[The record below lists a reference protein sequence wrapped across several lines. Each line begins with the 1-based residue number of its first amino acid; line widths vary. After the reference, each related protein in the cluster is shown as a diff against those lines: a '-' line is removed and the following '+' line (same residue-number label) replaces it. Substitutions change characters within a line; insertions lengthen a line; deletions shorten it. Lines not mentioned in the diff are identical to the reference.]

1 MDGFVSTEDDLLEA
15 LEALEHE
22 IEDEDGFVEFIDNL
36 TTVASALH
44 AHFLK
49 SWWSRRPPTL
59 DKVLKSLAREQK
71 KPALT
76 KLGKRVGLL
85 TKSIRKHAYGGWDSD
100 DSEDLVSDANNLRE
114 QIFQAIEDLLPSPP
128 EDPSPDPSND
138 DE

>member
-22 IEDEDGFVEFIDNL
+22 IEDEDGLVEFIDNL

-59 DKVLKSLAREQK
+59 DKVLKSLAREQR
-71 KPALT
+71 KPAL
-76 KLGKRVGLL
+76 KILGNRVGLL

-100 DSEDLVSDANNLRE
+100 DSEDLVIEANTLRE
-114 QIFQAIEDLLPSPP
+114 QVSQAIEDLLPPRH
-128 EDPSPDPSND
+128 EAPSPDPSK
-138 DE
+138 